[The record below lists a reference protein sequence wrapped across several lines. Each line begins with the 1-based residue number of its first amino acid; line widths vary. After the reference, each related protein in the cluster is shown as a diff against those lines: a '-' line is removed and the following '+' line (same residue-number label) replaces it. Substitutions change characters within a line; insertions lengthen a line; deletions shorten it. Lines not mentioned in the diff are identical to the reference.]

1 MGRLWVILAKTSVLK
16 KRLDNYDNEEGIND
30 NGGWG
35 GYDMATYRTGW
46 DIASRHGNH

>member
-1 MGRLWVILAKTSVLK
+1 VKNLLPQKNIN
-16 KRLDNYDNEEGIND
+16 DIYENEEGIND